1 MSETRTP
8 KEQVKALEARMQCIL
23 HLLDRASNAQVDY
36 PTPGDIRRARAYID
50 RARLVANGM
59 SEDEMWETTRN
70 EVTA

>member
-23 HLLDRASNAQVDY
+23 HLLTRASNAQVEH
-36 PTPGDIRRARAYID
+36 PLPGDIRRARAYIN
-50 RARLVANGM
+50 RAMLVAGGM
-59 SEDEMWETTRN
+59 SEDEMWETTRA

>member
-36 PTPGDIRRARAYID
+36 PLPGDIRRARAYVN
-50 RARLVANGM
+50 RAMLVANGM
-59 SEDEMWETTRN
+59 SEDEMWEATRN

>member
-1 MSETRTP
+1 MSHRAT

-23 HLLDRASNAQVDY
+23 HLLTRASNAQVEH
-36 PTPGDIRRARAYID
+36 PLPGDIRRARAYVN
-50 RARLVANGM
+50 RAMLVAGGM